1 MLPKKAKANSSIEDY
16 AAKGNE
22 RNTFEIIVSRLV
34 CKHLI
39 PINLL
44 ATSTDFKFLFDKAF
58 GKSVKN
64 RQQVNGIIEYVYRE
78 NINETKALL
87 KNKEVSLDCDEYST
101 KSGMILLNV
110 NAHYIAESNI
120 SKKKS
125 LGVHRLDRGDANSI
139 SQKISEIITEYQ
151 LHVISIT
158 TDGAASMKKTCELL
172 KIIQQQ
178 CFLHGINLFVTD
190 FCYSKRLPL
199 SENTASM
206 TEDSSN
212 DSMSEADDEPIATFS
227 EISCPL
233 NPSFKDT
240 INKVRS
246 LMKAL
251 KYRPKLRTAYK
262 KYTDLDPEIDCKTRW
277 SSLVSMLKKFIQIIN
292 FVRQAAIETKEL
304 SQLVKF
310 SFDEENSIQTMIS
323 VLDPVQIC
331 VNELSATDCNLI
343 SADLSMSS
351 CVSKLQDFSETIS
364 EKFMARVLERRSIF
378 SDILVC
384 FQNQGAGNLFYKR
397 PNTAEI
403 VGVYNRIFPDES
415 SIFLN
420 ESSENC
426 N

>member
-158 TDGAASMKKTCELL
+158 TDGAASMKKT
-172 KIIQQQ
+172 
-178 CFLHGINLFVTD
+178 
-190 FCYSKRLPL
+190 Y
-199 SENTASM
+199 
-206 TEDSSN
+206 
-212 DSMSEADDEPIATFS
+212 
-227 EISCPL
+227 
-233 NPSFKDT
+233 
-240 INKVRS
+240 
-246 LMKAL
+246 
-251 KYRPKLRTAYK
+251 
-262 KYTDLDPEIDCKTRW
+262 
-277 SSLVSMLKKFIQIIN
+277 
-292 FVRQAAIETKEL
+292 
-304 SQLVKF
+304 
-310 SFDEENSIQTMIS
+310 
-323 VLDPVQIC
+323 
-331 VNELSATDCNLI
+331 
-343 SADLSMSS
+343 
-351 CVSKLQDFSETIS
+351 
-364 EKFMARVLERRSIF
+364 
-378 SDILVC
+378 
-384 FQNQGAGNLFYKR
+384 
-397 PNTAEI
+397 
-403 VGVYNRIFPDES
+403 
-415 SIFLN
+415 
-420 ESSENC
+420 
-426 N
+426 